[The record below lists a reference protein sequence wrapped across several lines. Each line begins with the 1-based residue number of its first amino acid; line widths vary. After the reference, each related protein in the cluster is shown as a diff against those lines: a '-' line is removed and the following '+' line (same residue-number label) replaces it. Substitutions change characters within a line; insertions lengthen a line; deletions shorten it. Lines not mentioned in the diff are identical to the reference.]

1 MKARGSNRIEAM
13 RRGSIWKLLFRFSGP
28 SIVSMMVASS
38 YNIVDA
44 IFVGRL
50 GPEALAAIA
59 VAFPLMMIFMA
70 IGLGT
75 GVGAAS
81 LISRRLG
88 AGDNE
93 GANLVAS
100 TTITLVIILG
110 ALMTII
116 CLPNL
121 EALLRLFG
129 ADASILPLANSYMS
143 ILTTFAVVALFSLVM
158 SNIVRA
164 EGNPML
170 ASVAMVIAAL
180 INIVLD
186 PVLIF
191 GLGPIPAMG
200 VAGAATATVIGRS
213 VGGLI
218 LLVYLVSGR
227 TSYRFRLGY
236 FLPNLKILAEIY
248 RVGTASIVRMLAG
261 SVMMVLANRIAVS
274 FGVIPLAINGVLLRC
289 ASFAFMPCVGLG
301 QGILPL
307 IGYNFGA
314 KQKRR
319 VGEIVI
325 KAGLAGLIWGAI
337 CWVIA
342 MLFPTQIMSIFNTEP
357 QFLLDGTPALKI
369 YAMAFF
375 AVGIQL
381 ILGSFFQGIGKG
393 LPSLVLAS
401 ARQAIFLLPALLILP
416 RMFGLTGLWMTFP
429 VADALSFILSL
440 VWTSIEFRRQ
450 GLRFQLRY
458 S

>member
-1 MKARGSNRIEAM
+1 
-13 RRGSIWKLLFRFSGP
+13 
-28 SIVSMMVASS
+28 MMVATS

-200 VAGAATATVIGRS
+200 VA
-213 VGGLI
+213 
-218 LLVYLVSGR
+218 
-227 TSYRFRLGY
+227 
-236 FLPNLKILAEIY
+236 
-248 RVGTASIVRMLAG
+248 
-261 SVMMVLANRIAVS
+261 
-274 FGVIPLAINGVLLRC
+274 
-289 ASFAFMPCVGLG
+289 
-301 QGILPL
+301 
-307 IGYNFGA
+307 
-314 KQKRR
+314 
-319 VGEIVI
+319 
-325 KAGLAGLIWGAI
+325 
-337 CWVIA
+337 
-342 MLFPTQIMSIFNTEP
+342 
-357 QFLLDGTPALKI
+357 
-369 YAMAFF
+369 
-375 AVGIQL
+375 
-381 ILGSFFQGIGKG
+381 
-393 LPSLVLAS
+393 
-401 ARQAIFLLPALLILP
+401 
-416 RMFGLTGLWMTFP
+416 
-429 VADALSFILSL
+429 
-440 VWTSIEFRRQ
+440 
-450 GLRFQLRY
+450 
-458 S
+458 